1 VTGYEDYSCARDL
14 LEAARDAA
22 REAER
27 TRRVLSGM
35 EGREGVR
42 AQSYEPHGRS
52 GHRTDVMAAVDER
65 LDYEERMRRRV
76 NEDYALVDLACNV
89 IYGRDD
95 QMTGGVCALLG
106 SAYADALWWRYCA
119 GATWADVARGC
130 RMSERWCRRAVE
142 TALETIDAFGMR
154 RVAERRGTAE
164 G

>member
-1 VTGYEDYSCARDL
+1 MTGYEDYSCARDL
-14 LEAARDAA
+14 FEAARDAA

-89 IYGRDD
+89 IYGGRD
-95 QMTGGVCALLG
+95 QRSGGIGALLG
-106 SAYADALWWRYCA
+106 SAYADALGWRYCA
-119 GATWADVARGC
+119 GATWANVAKGC

-142 TALETIDAFGMR
+142 TAMETIDAFGMR
-154 RVAERRGTAE
+154 RVAEVRGAAE

>member
-1 VTGYEDYSCARDL
+1 MTGYEDYSCARDL